1 MDNMLIMWIVL
12 AIVFAVIEAATAQ
25 IVTLWFAVGSA
36 GAIIANVLGASST
49 VQLVVFVFLSLLTL
63 ALARPYFKKFIK
75 TKVQPTN
82 SDMCIG
88 QEAVVTEE
96 INNLLGKGQ
105 AKIRGVIWTARSAD
119 ESVIPKDSIVIIK
132 AIEGVKLIVEK
143 K

>member
-1 MDNMLIMWIVL
+1 MNNMLIMWIAL

-25 IVTLWFAVGSA
+25 IVTLWFAVGSV

-49 VQLVVFVFLSLLTL
+49 VQLIVFVALSLITL
-63 ALARPYFKKFIK
+63 AIARPYFKKFIK

-96 INNLLGKGQ
+96 INNLLGQGQ
-105 AKIRGVIWTARSAD
+105 AKIMGAVWTARSTD
-119 ESVIPKDSIVIIK
+119 NSVIPIDSIVTVK
-132 AIEGVKLIVEK
+132 SIEGVKLIVEK

>member
-1 MDNMLIMWIVL
+1 
-12 AIVFAVIEAATAQ
+12 
-25 IVTLWFAVGSA
+25 
-36 GAIIANVLGASST
+36 
-49 VQLVVFVFLSLLTL
+49 
-63 ALARPYFKKFIK
+63 
-75 TKVQPTN
+75 
-82 SDMCIG
+82 MCIG

>member
-1 MDNMLIMWIVL
+1 MNNMLIMWIAL
-12 AIVFAVIEAATAQ
+12 AVVFAIIEAATAQ
-25 IVTLWFAVGSA
+25 IVTLWFAVGSV

-49 VQLVVFVFLSLLTL
+49 IQLIVFVVLSLLTL
-63 ALARPYFKKFIK
+63 AIARPYFKKFIK
-75 TKVQPTN
+75 TKIQPTN

-96 INNLLGKGQ
+96 VNNLLGKGQ
-105 AKIRGVIWTARSAD
+105 AKIRGVVWTARSAD
-119 ESVIPKDSIVIIK
+119 NSIIPKDSIVIVK